1 MFHLIFGLLL
11 LIHPIYIS
19 STNVTIDKKKID
31 IKVKLFRDD
40 LEDGLRNFHGFS
52 ILIDSYIKL
61 EKNKEFIHE
70 YINDKLMIIINNEKI
85 NFSIK
90 EISLIND
97 VLEISFFQ
105 NFSKNT
111 DSIKVI
117 NKLLIE
123 VYNVQS
129 NILFLEVNSKKYYN
143 QFNASNI
150 EKDLLIK

>member
-1 MFHLIFGLLL
+1 MFHLIFNLLL

-40 LEDGLRNFHGFS
+40 LEDGLRNFHGLS
-52 ILIDSYIKL
+52 ISIDSYIKL
-61 EKNKEFIHE
+61 ENNKEFIHE
-70 YINDKLMIIINNEKI
+70 YINDKLSIIINNEKI

-90 EISLIND
+90 EFSLIND

-111 DSIKVI
+111 S
-117 NKLLIE
+117 
-123 VYNVQS
+123 
-129 NILFLEVNSKKYYN
+129 
-143 QFNASNI
+143 
-150 EKDLLIK
+150 

>member
-1 MFHLIFGLLL
+1 MFHLIFGLIL

-19 STNVTIDKKKID
+19 STIVTIDEKKID

-52 ILIDSYIKL
+52 ISIDSYIKV
-61 EKNKEFIHE
+61 EKNKAYINE
-70 YINDKLMIIINNEKI
+70 YINDKLSIIINNEKI

-90 EISLIND
+90 EFILIND
-97 VLEISFFQ
+97 VLEISFFE
-105 NFSKNT
+105 NFPKNI

-123 VYNVQS
+123 IYNLQS
-129 NILFLEVNSKKYYN
+129 NILFLEINSKKYYN
-143 QFNASNI
+143 QFTASNI
-150 EKDLLIK
+150 EKDLFVK

>member
-52 ILIDSYIKL
+52 ISIDSYIKL
-61 EKNKEFIHE
+61 EKNKEFVHE
-70 YINDKLMIIINNEKI
+70 YINDKLRIIINNEKI

-90 EISLIND
+90 EFSLIND

>member
-1 MFHLIFGLLL
+1 MI
-11 LIHPIYIS
+11 
-19 STNVTIDKKKID
+19 KKKID

-52 ILIDSYIKL
+52 ISIDSYIKL

-70 YINDKLMIIINNEKI
+70 YINDKLSIIINNEKI

-90 EISLIND
+90 EFSLIND

-111 DSIKVI
+111 DSIKII

-143 QFNASNI
+143 QFTASNI

>member
-1 MFHLIFGLLL
+1 MFHLIFNLLL

-40 LEDGLRNFHGFS
+40 LEDGLRNFHGLS
-52 ILIDSYIKL
+52 ISIDSYIKL

-70 YINDKLMIIINNEKI
+70 YINDKLSIIINNEKI

-90 EISLIND
+90 EFSLIND

-111 DSIKVI
+111 DSIKII

>member
-52 ILIDSYIKL
+52 ISIDSYIKL

-70 YINDKLMIIINNEKI
+70 YINDKLRIIINNEKI

-90 EISLIND
+90 EFSLIND

-129 NILFLEVNSKKYYN
+129 NIFFLEVNSKKYYN
-143 QFNASNI
+143 QFTASNI
-150 EKDLLIK
+150 EKDLLVK

>member
-1 MFHLIFGLLL
+1 MI
-11 LIHPIYIS
+11 
-19 STNVTIDKKKID
+19 KKKID

-40 LEDGLRNFHGFS
+40 LEDGLRNFHGLS
-52 ILIDSYIKL
+52 ISIDSYIKL
-61 EKNKEFIHE
+61 ENNKEFIHE
-70 YINDKLMIIINNEKI
+70 YINDKLSIIINNEKI

-90 EISLIND
+90 EFSLIND

-111 DSIKVI
+111 DSIKII

>member
-1 MFHLIFGLLL
+1 
-11 LIHPIYIS
+11 
-19 STNVTIDKKKID
+19 VTIDKKKID

-40 LEDGLRNFHGFS
+40 LEDGLRNFHGLS
-52 ILIDSYIKL
+52 ISIDSYIKL
-61 EKNKEFIHE
+61 ENNKEFIHE
-70 YINDKLMIIINNEKI
+70 YINDKLSIIINNEKI

-90 EISLIND
+90 EFSLIND

-111 DSIKVI
+111 DSIKII